1 MDLSKDKNN
10 ASIHSAVII
19 LHDLSADSIV
29 LTKRS
34 EHLRNHPGEI
44 SFPGGLRE
52 EGDKNLYET
61 GVRELK
67 EELGI
72 NRDRLTLVSELK
84 EEVTL
89 FGITIHPWLT
99 QIETIQ
105 PYKLNKKEV
114 TSLLLV
120 PISLVVKPENYQE
133 IMIERN
139 GMHHKTC
146 RFIPENGI
154 IWGATARIMMQLKN
168 SIILK

>member
-1 MDLSKDKNN
+1 MDLNKEKNN
-10 ASIHSAVII
+10 NKTHSSVII
-19 LHDLSADSIV
+19 LHDLSTKSIV

-52 EGDKNLYET
+52 ESDKNLYDT

-72 NRDRLTLVSELK
+72 SSDRLTLVSELK

-99 QIETIQ
+99 QIETIH
-105 PYKLNKKEV
+105 PYKLNKEEV
-114 TSLLLV
+114 TSLLFV
-120 PISLVVKPENYQE
+120 PISLVIKPENYQE
-133 IMIERN
+133 IMIEHN
-139 GMHHKTC
+139 GFQFNTY
-146 RFIPENGI
+146 RFIPENGV
-154 IWGATARIMMQLKN
+154 IWGATARIMMQLRN
-168 SIILK
+168 RVC